1 MNFPTISQVAHKSKK
16 YSVLSQLFDYPIT
29 EYERESIRKLDP
41 FNPPKVLDSDT
52 DFKFAIQSIMRELW
66 KPPQKVEGGIKL
78 HGKLEFV
85 KKFINP
91 VTKDIECVYTFT
103 DPRSF
108 VQEEHSNTTY
118 IRTPIQGAHPSGIYA
133 EIDIYLKNQDSNNL
147 SFIENADILPKKNFL
162 EAISPPFLDYEK
174 LQKIIAKQFIFEV
187 ESPLISVSENFSLS
201 NQDML
206 QLSKVAGEGFGN
218 QNKGTLSCNLV
229 YVPRGTGST
238 DLEILDEVLSRLTF
252 SRKTKTFMTLDV
264 VHLGDKSKFFGLL
277 NSQNKDLELTQYPD
291 YYGGNV
297 GFAMN
302 ALDVKE
308 KRELGEELE
317 TQGSKICNDFVNP
330 IGHIKIAPKSYI
342 KTTLK
347 NNPTMLYGSRFINLM
362 ARLLPIET
370 SVKLVEKNSPSS
382 LRLASVLNKYQEAV
396 YHIGDADIFPHL
408 KLKEEDVVRAKTV
421 QRKNSKEVSDFINKG
436 I

>member
-1 MNFPTISQVAHKSKK
+1 MNFPTISQVAYKSKK
-16 YSVLSQLFDYPIT
+16 SSVLSHLFNYPLT
-29 EYERESIRKLDP
+29 EFEREAIRKFNP
-41 FNPPKVLDSDT
+41 SNPPKVLDSDT
-52 DFKFAIQSIMRELW
+52 DFKLATQSVMSELW
-66 KPPQKVEGGIKL
+66 KPPQKVEGGVKL

-91 VTKDIECVYTFT
+91 VTNNIECIYTVT

-108 VQEEHSNTTY
+108 VQDEHSNTTY
-118 IRTPIQGAHPSGIYA
+118 IRTLVQGAHPSGIYA
-133 EIDIYLKNQDSNNL
+133 EITIYSKNQYLGNQL
-147 SFIENADILPKKNFL
+147 FVENTDILPRKNFL
-162 EAISPPFLDYEK
+162 EVVSPPFLDYEK
-174 LQKIIAKQFIFEV
+174 LQKTIAKQFIFEV

-229 YVPRGTGST
+229 YIPRGTGST
-238 DLEILDEVLSRLTF
+238 DLEILDEVLSSLTF
-252 SRKTKTFMTLDV
+252 SMKTKTFMALDE
-264 VHLGDKSKFFGLL
+264 VHLGDKSKFFELL
-277 NSQNKDLELTQYPD
+277 NSKNKDLELTQYTD

-308 KRELGEELE
+308 RRDFGEQLE
-317 TQGSKICNDFVNP
+317 IQGAKICNDFVNP
-330 IGHIKIAPKSYI
+330 IGSIKIAPKSYI
-342 KTTLK
+342 KTALK

-362 ARLLPIET
+362 ARLLPAET
-370 SVKLVEKNSPSS
+370 PVEVVEKNSPSI
-382 LRLASVLNKYQEAV
+382 LRLAAVLNKYQEAV
-396 YHIGDADIFPHL
+396 YHIGDSEIFPYL